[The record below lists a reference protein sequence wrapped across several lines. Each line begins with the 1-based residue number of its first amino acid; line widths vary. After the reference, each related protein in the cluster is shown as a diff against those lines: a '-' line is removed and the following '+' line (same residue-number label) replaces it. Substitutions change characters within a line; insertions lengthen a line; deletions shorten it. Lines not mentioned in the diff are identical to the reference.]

1 MDDLIKLLV
10 SKLGLS
16 EDMARQAVTLIL
28 GQLKDKLPAPIAGQL
43 ESLMNGSVGLDDIGG
58 SEGLLEKGKDL
69 LGGLFGGKS

>member
-28 GQLKDKLPAPIAGQL
+28 GQLKDKLPAPIASQL
-43 ESLMNGSVGLDDIGG
+43 
-58 SEGLLEKGKDL
+58 EGLLNGDVDLSDLGGDEGLMGKI
-69 LGGLFGGKS
+69 GGLFGGKK